1 METRVETLE
10 AHDGLEL
17 YCQIYAAAQPKGV
30 IVTVHDYAE
39 HSGVYRSLYDRMS
52 KDDYTVYTMDLRG
65 HGKSPGERATIER
78 FEYYL
83 EDLDLLLARIRD
95 REKGLP
101 IFLMGQGMGAL
112 IAANFAFTRKPQI
125 NGLILC
131 GPITD
136 LPLSPMERTL
146 APYAK
151 GFLRHVTIGD
161 AVRAQL
167 LQPTIAGELK
177 DDDLAF
183 RGPVGLGT
191 VREILGAAAALRSDQ
206 PVLHFGILTLCG
218 ERAAAQVERLQDS
231 FITHDKAFLSYAGDD
246 HRLLLHPERDQ
257 VIGDILEWCDARRT
271 VEGPYEGD
279 DEENEWEND
288 ALY

>member
-17 YCQIYAAAQPKGV
+17 YCQIYPAAQPKGV
-30 IVTVHDYAE
+30 IITVHDYAE
-39 HSGVYRSLYDRMS
+39 HSGVYGSLYGRMS
-52 KDDYTVYTMDLRG
+52 KEGYNVYTLDLRG
-65 HGKSPGERATIER
+65 HGKSPGERAAIES

-95 REKGLP
+95 REKQQP

-136 LPLSPMERTL
+136 LPLSSMERTL

-151 GFLRHVTIGD
+151 GFLRHMNIGD
-161 AVRAQL
+161 SVRKQL
-167 LQPTIAGELK
+167 LQPTIDGDLK
-177 DDDLAF
+177 NDDLAF

-191 VREILGAAAALRSDQ
+191 VREILGAAEALRKDL

-218 ERAAAQVERLQDS
+218 EHAAASIERLQDS
-231 FITHDKAFLSYAGDD
+231 FVTHDKTFLAYAGDD

-257 VIGDILEWCDARRT
+257 VIGDILEWCDGRR
-271 VEGPYEGD
+271 EIELPYEE
-279 DEENEWEND
+279 EENEWEND
-288 ALY
+288 AL